1 MPSPTE
7 DVTDT
12 IRKKKKEGENELLMA
27 LNTALHCS
35 KSPFPLT
42 LGLII
47 QPHVMSQFYILTNV
61 KSDRKVV

>member
-1 MPSPTE
+1 
-7 DVTDT
+7 
-12 IRKKKKEGENELLMA
+12 MA